1 MTLIK
6 LYLVQFLNLI
16 IKNQIIEVDFLQGQ
30 ERQDTLFQVM
40 FYLIDIENLTF

>member
-16 IKNQIIEVDFLQGQ
+16 MKNQIIEVDFPRDQ
-30 ERQDTLFQVM
+30 ERQDMLSQEK